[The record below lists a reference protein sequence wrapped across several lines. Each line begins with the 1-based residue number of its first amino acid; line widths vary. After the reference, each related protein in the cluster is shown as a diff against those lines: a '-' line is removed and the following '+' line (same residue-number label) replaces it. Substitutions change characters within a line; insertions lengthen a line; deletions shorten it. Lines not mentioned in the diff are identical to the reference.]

1 MSVTVGT
8 LMWLKRPKTECYME
22 ERNNRAGYSIG
33 YPLCVGFLV
42 YEGQDSDD
50 CDSQVD
56 INSEDERNDGKG
68 KEMLDVSALIS
79 LLKAANTCDSEYGS
93 TRTAVSPSNFREALE
108 ENLSEEEKKRLLNL
122 HQLKVK
128 FLRLVQRLGYAPD
141 SPFAAHVLYK
151 LTVFT
156 GRPRDAA
163 FRFDD
168 AKQKAVKL
176 EVEEKNELD
185 FSLNI
190 LVIGKTGVGK
200 SATVNSLFGEE
211 KVKINAFKPETTCV
225 QEICGVVNGVKIRVI
240 DVPGLKSSVMDQ
252 GFNSKVLAKV
262 RKFLRKCPPDVILYV
277 DRLNTQTP
285 YLNDVAMLRSI
296 TRYLGSS
303 IWQGAI
309 LTLTHA
315 GCAPPDGCMGMPVS
329 YSTYVSRAS
338 QLIQQSIV
346 AAVEDYT
353 VMNLNT
359 EMPVA
364 LVENHPFCRKNTK
377 GEKVLPNGETWRNQ
391 LLLQCYSMKILADA
405 SSTLKPRDSFGKRA
419 LFGFLQRAPPLAY
432 LVSSMLKTRPHPQL
446 PVNKGG
452 IPDLELDYEEEGEA
466 EDEYD
471 ELPPFKPLKKSEV
484 AKLSKDERKAY
495 FEEYDYRVKLLCKK
509 QLRQKCRMLKELKKR
524 GRSVLDD
531 YDEMPEMLDP
541 ENDLS
546 SSSALP
552 ETTPDRDLPSSFDSN
567 HPTYLYRALENP
579 NAMFSAMPF
588 LDPRGW
594 DHDYGYFGVII
605 QRNMEIAGNFP
616 AEFAVQLNK
625 DKDVFKI
632 NLDSAVSAKHGE
644 SNSSLVGF
652 DVQAIADQLAY
663 ILRGE
668 TKLKISKTNRTTAGL
683 NVTFMGK
690 DVAPGLKVEHEVN
703 MGKRLVISGKTGTV
717 CHHKTAAYAANLE
730 VRLRGTD
737 YPVETVEHLFAINLL
752 KYKREMAAEFNI
764 KSQFRIGRKSQMAV
778 NVGLNSRTKGHI
790 MVTTSSSNPTVALLG
805 TLVSMTV
812 ASYYNYKAWSR
823 SHDLDR

>member
-1 MSVTVGT
+1 M
-8 LMWLKRPKTECYME
+8 RINANFE
-22 ERNNRAGYSIG
+22 
-33 YPLCVGFLV
+33 
-42 YEGQDSDD
+42 EGQDSDD
-50 CDSQVD
+50 YKMFDTEV
-56 INSEDERNDGKG
+56 DERNDGKG
-68 KEMLDVSALIS
+68 KEVLDVSSLIS
-79 LLKAANTCDSEYGS
+79 LLKAANTCDSENGYA
-93 TRTAVSPSNFREALE
+93 RTAVSPSTFRESLE
-108 ENLSEEEKKRLLNL
+108 ENLSEEEKRRLLNL

-128 FLRLVQRLGYAPD
+128 FLRLVQRLGYTPD

-168 AKQKAVKL
+168 AKQKAMKL
-176 EVEEKNELD
+176 EVEKDELD
-185 FSLNI
+185 FSVNI

-252 GFNSKVLAKV
+252 GFNSKVLTKV
-262 RKFLRKCPPDVILYV
+262 KKFIKKCPPDVTLYV

-285 YLNDVAMLRSI
+285 YLNDVAMLRTI
-296 TRYLGSS
+296 TRCLGSS

-315 GCAPPDGCMGMPVS
+315 GTAPPDGRMGTPVS

-359 EMPVA
+359 EMPVS
-364 LVENHPFCRKNTK
+364 LVENHPACRKNTK

-391 LLLQCYSMKILADA
+391 LLLQCYSIKILAEA
-405 SSTLKPRDSFGKRA
+405 SSTLKSRDSFGKRT
-419 LFGFLQRAPPLAY
+419 LFGFLQSAPPLAY

-452 IPDLELDYEEEGEA
+452 IPDLELDYEVEEGEA

-471 ELPPFKPLKKSEV
+471 ELPPFKPLRKSEV

-495 FEEYDYRVKLLCKK
+495 FEEYDYRVKLLSM
-509 QLRQKCRMLKELKKR
+509 QQWRQKCRMLKELKNR
-524 GRSVLDD
+524 GKIVLDD

-541 ENDLS
+541 
-546 SSSALP
+546 
-552 ETTPDRDLPSSFDSN
+552 TPDRDLPSSFDSN
-567 HPTYLYRALENP
+567 HPTYLYRTLENP

-605 QRNMEIAGNFP
+605 QRNMEIAGNLP
-616 AEFAVQLNK
+616 AEFVVQLNK
-625 DKDVFKI
+625 DKDVFKF

-652 DVQAIADQLAY
+652 DVQAISDQLAY

-668 TKLKISKTNRTTAGL
+668 TKLKISKKNRTTAGL
-683 NVTFMGK
+683 NLTFLGEDM
-690 DVAPGLKVEHEVN
+690 APGFKVEHELN
-703 MGKRLVISGKTGTV
+703 MGRGLVISGKTGTV
-717 CHHKTAAYAANLE
+717 HHHKSAAYAANLE
-730 VRLRGTD
+730 MRLRGTD
-737 YPVETVEHLFAINLL
+737 YPVETVEHLFAVNLL
-752 KYKREMAAEFNI
+752 KYRREMAAELNI
-764 KSQFRIGRKSQMAV
+764 KPQFQIGRCSKMAV
-778 NVGLNSRTKGHI
+778 NVGLNSRGKGHI
-790 MVTTSSSNPTVALLG
+790 MITTSSSNPTVALLG

-812 ASYYNYKAWSR
+812 ATYYNYKALVSKP
-823 SHDLDR
+823 